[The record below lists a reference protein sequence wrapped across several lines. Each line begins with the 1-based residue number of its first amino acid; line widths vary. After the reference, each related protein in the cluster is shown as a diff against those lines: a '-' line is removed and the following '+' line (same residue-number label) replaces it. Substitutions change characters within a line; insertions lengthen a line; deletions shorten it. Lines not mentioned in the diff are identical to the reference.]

1 MESGFDFR
9 AETKEFLENNYIK
22 GIVIEEK
29 AAFKAIVTVTTLE
42 DIIIEADWQVS
53 QGGLKVI
60 RIGSEDKTS
69 DSTIYEDLHIL
80 LQNLSPAY

>member
-29 AAFKAIVTVTTLE
+29 AALKAIVTVTTLE

-60 RIGSEDKTS
+60 GIGSEDKTS

>member
-29 AAFKAIVTVTTLE
+29 GALKAIVTVTTLE